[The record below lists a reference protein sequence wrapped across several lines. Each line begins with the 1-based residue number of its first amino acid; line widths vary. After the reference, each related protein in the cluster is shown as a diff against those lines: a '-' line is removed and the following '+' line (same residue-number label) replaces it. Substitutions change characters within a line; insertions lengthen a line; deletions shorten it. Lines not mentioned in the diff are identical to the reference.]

1 MAVDLSLFP
10 PVSKRRRK
18 RPIARA
24 VHKFVGVSEE
34 ELSFSPGES
43 ILLIKRVDDNWLEG
57 ELDGRIGIFPKN
69 RVKIEVGSPSLSS
82 ESALARSGRACALVL
97 NDFPGDCPGDLPLL
111 QGQIVELLGNIG
123 SGWSRGKIE
132 ESIGIFPT
140 SFVEILQPLARGTY
154 KRKEEEGVAKGGDD
168 NGLMK
173 EEGGASGSV
182 AVIKPIPKPRSTR
195 PIPKPRAGT
204 ATLPRS
210 FKPSSEGSDT
220 GRGLSNGLHPL
231 PRFNNISEYEEQL
244 LGLQSSLET
253 EEKMIQS
260 AQRLLKVIIIII
272 IIINY

>member
-1 MAVDLSLFP
+1 MAADLSLFP
-10 PVSKRRRK
+10 AVTKRRRK

-43 ILLIKRVDDNWLEG
+43 ILLIKRVDENWLEG

-69 RVKIEVGSPSLSS
+69 RVRIEVGSPSLSS
-82 ESALARSGRACALVL
+82 ESALARSGRACAVVL

-123 SGWSRGKIE
+123 SGWSRGKID

-140 SFVEILQPLARGTY
+140 SFVEILQPLARGRT
-154 KRKEEEGVAKGGDD
+154 RNKEEEGVAKEGED
-168 NGLMK
+168 NDVPK
-173 EEGGASGSV
+173 EVGGASDSV
-182 AVIKPIPKPRSTR
+182 VIKPVPKPRSVR
-195 PIPKPRAGT
+195 PVPKPRSGT

-210 FKPSSEGSDT
+210 FKPSGESIDS

-231 PRFNNISEYEEQL
+231 PHFNNISEYEEQL
-244 LGLQSSLET
+244 LGLHSSLET
-253 EEKMIQS
+253 EEKMILS
-260 AQRLLKVIIIII
+260 AQRLLKVIN
-272 IIINY
+272 IN